1 MANSDDER
9 MAGEAISA
17 ARRLRE
23 LLSDESEK
31 LDNQEVIGAVAG
43 GDLRFFVSKSGSSTS
58 FECIDVL
65 YEDDPEKYVWE
76 RGCLLRCELPLKLPI
91 YYPVNK
97 PSGRL
102 IRLCNFV
109 YLLSFHLKI

>member
-1 MANSDDER
+1 MANSNDER
-9 MAGEAISA
+9 MAGEAIA
-17 ARRLRE
+17 GARRLRK

-31 LDNQEVIGAVAG
+31 LDNQEVIGAVVAG
-43 GDLRFFVSKSGSSTS
+43 GDIRFLVSKSGSSTS
-58 FECIDVL
+58 FECVDVL

-102 IRLCNFV
+102 IRLCNSV
-109 YLLSFHLKI
+109 